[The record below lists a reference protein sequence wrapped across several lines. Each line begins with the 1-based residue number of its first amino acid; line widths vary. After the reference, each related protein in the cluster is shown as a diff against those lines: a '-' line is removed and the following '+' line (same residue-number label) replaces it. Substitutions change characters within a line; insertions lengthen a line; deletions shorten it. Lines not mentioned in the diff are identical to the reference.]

1 MVSSSY
7 QYYSVMLVSIII
19 YTVLLS
25 SPYMVRVSATVLVS
39 VSCLVVCIHDMRTHK
54 TCVVITCN

>member
-19 YTVLLS
+19 HTVLLS

-39 VSCLVVCIHDMRTHK
+39 VSCLIVCIHDMWTHK
-54 TCVVITCN
+54 TCVVIACN